1 MANSLLTIQM
11 ITREAISLFRNTN
24 SFLRNVDMQYD
35 DQYAQTGAKI
45 GTALKIR
52 LPNDY
57 TVRTGPAAS
66 VQDTA
71 EQSVTL
77 TVSTQKGVD
86 VSFNSA
92 ERALSLD
99 DYSKRVLAP
108 AVNKLVGNIA
118 ADLMTG
124 VEGGCSNIVAN
135 QDGANNVLNPNAG
148 TVLSA
153 GAVLDSISAP
163 ENGRMIVTDQWTM
176 ARVVQSLAGLFNP
189 SAKIG
194 RQFEK
199 AMVYEDVLGFDWNK
213 DQTVVKHTVGTFTVG
228 TVNGAGQT
236 GLTLVTNAITGTLA
250 LGDIIT
256 IAGVN
261 SVNRVTSKDN
271 GTLAQFVLTAA
282 AANNAMSLSIY
293 PAIVPPVGGQ
303 AVQYQTVT
311 ASPAN
316 AAAISLALNIP
327 ASSVYRK
334 NIAFIPEAITMAT
347 ADLELPRGVH
357 EAHREAMDGISMRM
371 LTAYDVKSDEFITRM
386 DVLYGWLW
394 IRPEWVVAVAD
405 AV

>member
-135 QDGANNVLNPNAG
+135 QDGANNVINPNAG
-148 TVLSA
+148 TILSA
-153 GAVLDSISAP
+153 GATLDSISAP

-194 RQFEK
+194 RQFDK

-213 DQTVVKHTVGTFTVG
+213 DQTVVKHTVGTFTAG
-228 TVNGAGQT
+228 TVAGAGQT

-282 AANNAMSLSIY
+282 AANGATSLSIY
-293 PAIVPPVGGQ
+293 PAIVSPVGGQ

-311 ASPAN
+311 ASPGN
-316 AAAISLALNIP
+316 AAVISLALSIP
-327 ASSVYRK
+327 PSSVYRK
-334 NIAFIPEAITMAT
+334 NIAFIPEAVTMAT

-386 DVLYGWLW
+386 DVLYGYLW
-394 IRPEWVVAVAD
+394 IRPEWICAVAD